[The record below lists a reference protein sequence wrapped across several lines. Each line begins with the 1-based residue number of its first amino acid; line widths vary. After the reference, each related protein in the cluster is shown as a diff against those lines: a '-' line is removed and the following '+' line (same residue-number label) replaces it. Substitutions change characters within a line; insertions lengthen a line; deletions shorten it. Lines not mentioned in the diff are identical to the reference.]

1 MTYVKIGG
9 TEYPAEINGKLAD
22 REWDG
27 RDSKAITLTMG
38 YSEAVAL
45 FVNGIAWSI
54 VQRESVPTLDENG
67 QPTGETTEQVSEFD
81 NSDYSVAG
89 SITDRARALR
99 PYIEKA
105 SVNLSDEDALQA
117 VELFP
122 QWVTGHAYVVDE
134 RLQYKNVL
142 YRVVQA
148 HTSQADWTPDITPA
162 LFVVVS
168 LDEWPEFVQPTGA
181 HDAYKKGDKIT
192 FNGKHYI
199 SLIDA
204 NVYSPTAYPAGWQE
218 QA

>member
-1 MTYVKIGG
+1 MNY
-9 TEYPAEINGKLAD
+9 TE
-22 REWDG
+22 
-27 RDSKAITLTMG
+27 
-38 YSEAVAL
+38 
-45 FVNGIAWSI
+45 
-54 VQRESVPTLDENG
+54 
-67 QPTGETTEQVSEFD
+67 
-81 NSDYSVAG
+81 
-89 SITDRARALR
+89 RARALR

-105 SVNLSDEDALQA
+105 AVSLTDADALES

-122 QWVTGHAYVVDE
+122 TWAAGVAYAVDE
-134 RLQYKNVL
+134 RIQYGGTL

-148 HTSQADWTPDITPA
+148 HTSQADWMPDKTPA

-181 HDAYKKGDKIT
+181 HDAYKKGDKVT
-192 FNGKHYI
+192 FEGKHYI

>member
-1 MTYVKIGG
+1 M
-9 TEYPAEINGKLAD
+9 
-22 REWDG
+22 
-27 RDSKAITLTMG
+27 TLT
-38 YSEAVAL
+38 E
-45 FVNGIAWSI
+45 
-54 VQRESVPTLDENG
+54 
-67 QPTGETTEQVSEFD
+67 
-81 NSDYSVAG
+81 
-89 SITDRARALR
+89 RARELR

-105 SVNLSDEDALQA
+105 ATNLTDEDALQA

-122 QWVTGHAYVVDE
+122 QWATGHAYAVDE

-148 HTSQADWTPDITPA
+148 HTSQADWTPDKTPA

-181 HDAYKKGDKIT
+181 HDAYKKGDKVT

-204 NVYSPTAYPAGWQE
+204 NVYSPAAYPAGWKE

>member
-1 MTYVKIGG
+1 MTY
-9 TEYPAEINGKLAD
+9 TE
-22 REWDG
+22 
-27 RDSKAITLTMG
+27 
-38 YSEAVAL
+38 
-45 FVNGIAWSI
+45 
-54 VQRESVPTLDENG
+54 
-67 QPTGETTEQVSEFD
+67 
-81 NSDYSVAG
+81 
-89 SITDRARALR
+89 RARALR

-105 SVNLSDEDALQA
+105 SISLTDEDALQA

-134 RLQYKNVL
+134 RLQYNGVL

-162 LFVVVS
+162 MFVVVS

-181 HDAYKKGDKIT
+181 HDAYNKGDKVT
-192 FNGKHYI
+192 FEGKHYI
-199 SLIDA
+199 SLIDG

>member
-1 MTYVKIGG
+1 MTYI
-9 TEYPAEINGKLAD
+9 E
-22 REWDG
+22 
-27 RDSKAITLTMG
+27 
-38 YSEAVAL
+38 
-45 FVNGIAWSI
+45 
-54 VQRESVPTLDENG
+54 
-67 QPTGETTEQVSEFD
+67 
-81 NSDYSVAG
+81 
-89 SITDRARALR
+89 RARALR

-105 SVNLSDEDALQA
+105 AISLTDEDALQA

-122 QWVTGHAYVVDE
+122 QWVVEHAYVVGE
-134 RLQYKNVL
+134 RLQYNGVL

-181 HDAYKKGDKIT
+181 HDAYNKGDKVT

-204 NVYSPTAYPAGWQE
+204 NVYSPATYPAGWQE

>member
-1 MTYVKIGG
+1 MMNY
-9 TEYPAEINGKLAD
+9 TE
-22 REWDG
+22 
-27 RDSKAITLTMG
+27 
-38 YSEAVAL
+38 
-45 FVNGIAWSI
+45 
-54 VQRESVPTLDENG
+54 
-67 QPTGETTEQVSEFD
+67 
-81 NSDYSVAG
+81 
-89 SITDRARALR
+89 RARQLR

-105 SVNLSDEDALQA
+105 AVSLTDADALES

-122 QWVTGHAYVVDE
+122 AWAAGEAYTVDE
-134 RLQYKNVL
+134 RIQYGGTL

-148 HTSQADWTPDITPA
+148 HTSQADWTPDKTPA

-192 FNGKHYI
+192 FEGKHYI

-218 QA
+218 QT

>member
-1 MTYVKIGG
+1 MMSY
-9 TEYPAEINGKLAD
+9 TE
-22 REWDG
+22 
-27 RDSKAITLTMG
+27 
-38 YSEAVAL
+38 
-45 FVNGIAWSI
+45 
-54 VQRESVPTLDENG
+54 
-67 QPTGETTEQVSEFD
+67 
-81 NSDYSVAG
+81 
-89 SITDRARALR
+89 RARALR

-105 SVNLSDEDALQA
+105 AVSLTDADALES

-122 QWVTGHAYVVDE
+122 AWASGVAYTVDE
-134 RLQYKNVL
+134 RIQYGGTL

-181 HDAYKKGDKIT
+181 HDAYKKGDKVT
-192 FNGKHYI
+192 FEGKHYI

>member
-1 MTYVKIGG
+1 MTYI
-9 TEYPAEINGKLAD
+9 E
-22 REWDG
+22 
-27 RDSKAITLTMG
+27 
-38 YSEAVAL
+38 
-45 FVNGIAWSI
+45 
-54 VQRESVPTLDENG
+54 
-67 QPTGETTEQVSEFD
+67 
-81 NSDYSVAG
+81 
-89 SITDRARALR
+89 RARALR

-105 SVNLSDEDALQA
+105 AISLTDEDALQA

-122 QWVTGHAYVVDE
+122 QWVVEHAYVVGE
-134 RLQYKNVL
+134 RLQYNGVL

-181 HDAYKKGDKIT
+181 HDAYNKGDKVT

-199 SLIDA
+199 SLIDG

>member
-1 MTYVKIGG
+1 MSY
-9 TEYPAEINGKLAD
+9 TE
-22 REWDG
+22 
-27 RDSKAITLTMG
+27 
-38 YSEAVAL
+38 
-45 FVNGIAWSI
+45 
-54 VQRESVPTLDENG
+54 
-67 QPTGETTEQVSEFD
+67 
-81 NSDYSVAG
+81 
-89 SITDRARALR
+89 RARALR

-105 SVNLSDEDALQA
+105 SVSLTDEDALQA

-122 QWVTGHAYVVDE
+122 KWVTGRAYAVDE
-134 RLQYKNVL
+134 RLQYNGVL
-142 YRVVQA
+142 YRVIQA

-192 FNGKHYI
+192 FEGKHYI

>member
-1 MTYVKIGG
+1 MTY
-9 TEYPAEINGKLAD
+9 TE
-22 REWDG
+22 
-27 RDSKAITLTMG
+27 
-38 YSEAVAL
+38 
-45 FVNGIAWSI
+45 
-54 VQRESVPTLDENG
+54 
-67 QPTGETTEQVSEFD
+67 
-81 NSDYSVAG
+81 
-89 SITDRARALR
+89 RARALR

-105 SVNLSDEDALQA
+105 SISLTDEDALQA

-122 QWVTGHAYVVDE
+122 QWVVDHAYAVDE
-134 RLQYKNVL
+134 RLQYNGVL

-181 HDAYKKGDKIT
+181 HDAYNKGDKVT
-192 FNGKHYI
+192 FEGKHYI

-218 QA
+218 QT

>member
-1 MTYVKIGG
+1 M
-9 TEYPAEINGKLAD
+9 
-22 REWDG
+22 
-27 RDSKAITLTMG
+27 TLT
-38 YSEAVAL
+38 E
-45 FVNGIAWSI
+45 
-54 VQRESVPTLDENG
+54 
-67 QPTGETTEQVSEFD
+67 
-81 NSDYSVAG
+81 
-89 SITDRARALR
+89 RARELR

-105 SVNLSDEDALQA
+105 ATNLTDEDALQA

-122 QWVTGHAYVVDE
+122 QWVTGHAYAVDE

-181 HDAYKKGDKIT
+181 HDAYKKGDKVT

-218 QA
+218 QT